1 MKKIALLK
9 EILGKNKPGYKKHLV
24 CSIYDIEDHNTK
36 LAKVYEDDFPIW
48 HIDKL
53 KGEKIFYSLDN
64 EGWPVI
70 TNFNYQKTH
79 LKNTLFN
86 LLLRKGKGSLKKY
99 IYFEESSLKGKY
111 LNFYKTIQERKKLE
125 KIFSI

>member
-86 LLLRKGKGSLKKY
+86 LLLRKGK
-99 IYFEESSLKGKY
+99 
-111 LNFYKTIQERKKLE
+111 ERDL
-125 KIFSI
+125 